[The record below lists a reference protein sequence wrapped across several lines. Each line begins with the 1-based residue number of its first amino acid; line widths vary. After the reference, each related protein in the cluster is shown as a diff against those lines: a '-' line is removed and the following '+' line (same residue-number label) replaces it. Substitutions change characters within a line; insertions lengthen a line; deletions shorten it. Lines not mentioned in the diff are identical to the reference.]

1 MAIFRQN
8 IQPVKSSGGVKLRQD
23 DLVIYQEQIDDIE
36 RTLRRLIK
44 DAQAKCVLLVDKDGH
59 LITRQGFTQ
68 SLDTTALAALLAG
81 SFASTQEIA
90 RLVGEPEFSVLFH
103 QGKKD
108 HIHITLVGERS
119 ILAVI
124 FDDRTTIGMVRLY
137 AKEIAEDLNQILS
150 SEKQEE
156 SQSKNE
162 PGKEVDTEFSS
173 TVETRLDDIFSDK
186 Y

>member
-1 MAIFRQN
+1 LKQEDM
-8 IQPVKSSGGVKLRQD
+8 
-23 DLVIYQEQIDDIE
+23 VIYEEEIE
-36 RTLRRLIK
+36 EIEKALRSLIK

-81 SFASTQEIA
+81 SFASTREIA

-108 HIHITLVGERS
+108 HIHITLVGERT

-137 AKEIAEDLNQILS
+137 AKEVSENLARVLSFANRQDHPAKVGNRTDLDS
-150 SEKQEE
+150 
-156 SQSKNE
+156 
-162 PGKEVDTEFSS
+162 EFSAS
-173 TVETRLDDIFSDK
+173 LETRLDDVFSEHS
-186 Y
+186 

>member
-1 MAIFRQN
+1 M
-8 IQPVKSSGGVKLRQD
+8 KLKQE
-23 DLVIYQEQIDDIE
+23 DLVIYEEQIEKIE
-36 RTLRRLIK
+36 KALRRLIK

-81 SFASTQEIA
+81 SFASTREIA

-108 HIHITLVGERS
+108 HIHITLVGERT

-137 AKEIAEDLNQILS
+137 AKEA
-150 SEKQEE
+150 SETLEGIFSPTHRKD
-156 SQSKNE
+156 SQSE
-162 PGKEVDTEFSS
+162 EKEKPEQNTEFSS
-173 TVETRLDDIFSDK
+173 SLEDRLDEIFSDQP
-186 Y
+186 